1 MNLTVFSEHL
11 LILLPPLLLSFVC
24 TIAGSLWIDRLYR
37 QEKDDSLLSFPDQIA
52 KRAKFRK
59 PLLFFF
65 IVVLPWENMV
75 RCIYTNSNILHRCH
89 YLSVFYY
96 CHRF

>member
-1 MNLTVFSEHL
+1 MNLTGFSEHL

-37 QEKDDSLLSFPDQIA
+37 QDKDDSLLSFPDQIA

-59 PLLFFF
+59 PLLFFLLLF
-65 IVVLPWENMV
+65 CLGKAWCAVSIPTVALNEYPWVL
-75 RCIYTNSNILHRCH
+75 L
-89 YLSVFYY
+89 
-96 CHRF
+96 

>member
-37 QEKDDSLLSFPDQIA
+37 QEKDEDNGRFRYYYFTDLSDKKDFDYFVEHQDALERMRPTRSSWGASFEGMKYKIRQLE
-52 KRAKFRK
+52 R
-59 PLLFFF
+59 
-65 IVVLPWENMV
+65 
-75 RCIYTNSNILHRCH
+75 
-89 YLSVFYY
+89 
-96 CHRF
+96 